1 MKLTRNIERRR
12 WSRTASLTAMR
23 WVVAAILGVAGT
35 GAFAQGDPGA
45 VAGLLLDPG
54 GAVLPGVEVVLT
66 GIEVGA
72 THTARTDGEGRY
84 DFPAVAPGD
93 YRVEV
98 RQPGVVPVSDTMAV
112 AADERLEANIAT
124 TLRMRIGMELRA
136 VSAEAVRQWVA
147 GGPPPERPV
156 EWECTWSGG
165 ACAAPAAG
173 RQAGRVDAF
182 PAEPVVF
189 PSLVQQVPDELALQA
204 FVALDG
210 RQGSVQI
217 RDMIG
222 TDGFPNGLRVSSAT
236 SPELAAAALT
246 AVGQMR
252 WEPARLRGAPV
263 DTSMTMA
270 IRFNPAGS

>member
-1 MKLTRNIERRR
+1 M
-12 WSRTASLTAMR
+12 
-23 WVVAAILGVAGT
+23 
-35 GAFAQGDPGA
+35 
-45 VAGLLLDPG
+45 
-54 GAVLPGVEVVLT
+54 
-66 GIEVGA
+66 
-72 THTARTDGEGRY
+72 
-84 DFPAVAPGD
+84 
-93 YRVEV
+93 EV

-217 RDMIG
+217 RDMTRYRRLPERPPRQLRHLPRARRG
-222 TDGFPNGLRVSSAT
+222 RADGGWAD
-236 SPELAAAALT
+236 ALG
-246 AVGQMR
+246 AGP
-252 WEPARLRGAPV
+252 PARRSGGHVDDNGNPIQPGGVLRRIFFG
-263 DTSMTMA
+263 D
-270 IRFNPAGS
+270 GGL